1 MRGDSAA
8 SCVSTQPTPALLNAT
23 GHSLLRSIVD
33 GQSDHLLA
41 AADAIARLER
51 MLPNAS
57 AECRLTAVLLAVS
70 VGDPAAPTAGADVAM
85 PTPTPTPAPTPA
97 RQPTPFMDDA
107 GQPLVAFRHEGVPF
121 VSQLVAGKWLGLSY
135 RQLVRLE
142 DRHQLERKRHGPRCV
157 GYALHQVL
165 ELKRLIT
172 AGAAMEAGADADDA
186 PTDPMA

>member
-41 AADAIARLER
+41 AADAVARLER

-57 AECRLTAVLLAVS
+57 AECRLVAVLLAVS
-70 VGDPAAPTAGADVAM
+70 VGDPAAPAAGADVAI
-85 PTPTPTPAPTPA
+85 PTPAPAPAPA

-172 AGAAMEAGADADDA
+172 TGAAMEAGADDDDA
-186 PTDPMA
+186 TDGVA